1 MHGDSPKL
9 NHSLGKALELLDVL
23 AAKRRPMTLAEH
35 TRVPEQDVR
44 VTLTATM
51 AVPYSRNSSDTYPM
65 TRELTVLVPCAAT
78 RLQMDCD
85 ALTITNPQ
93 DVRENLPLVRQ
104 GKYGAVLWAVENSVT
119 SGTGKGKF
127 SPDATCTRGQVVTF
141 LYRASGE

>member
-23 AAKRRPMTLAEH
+23 AAKRRPMTLA
-35 TRVPEQDVR
+35 
-44 VTLTATM
+44 
-51 AVPYSRNSSDTYPM
+51 VPYSRNSPDTYPM